1 MTQQEKR
8 TAQLNKV
15 LNAIKD
21 KLAND
26 NNKAWA
32 DGWLHELNMTGFFY
46 SCGRLNDM
54 QVLTKLI
61 FAGIACGMEKN
72 DFMKLLAQEGDLHY
86 EKD

>member
-26 NNKAWA
+26 TNKAWA
-32 DGWLHELNMTGFFY
+32 DNWLHKLNMTGFFY

-61 FAGIACGMEKN
+61 FAGIACNMTEN
-72 DFMKLLAQEGDLHY
+72 EILKLLANKGDLHY
-86 EKD
+86 EA